1 MRNRMAIL
9 IVVVVAVGCI
19 DDIEGEH
26 VEGSG
31 TVVTENREIGDFDR
45 IAVEGFGRV
54 IVEVGPAVSL
64 TVAAEDNILPLLVA
78 KVDGSTLSLTTK
90 PNTSFRNVEEPVYT
104 ITVPALV
111 GVSISGS
118 GDVTVTGLKSDTFTA
133 TISGSGDIRPTGE
146 AGSLD
151 VSISGSGGFH
161 GENLAVADAEV
172 DVSGSGSVVVNA
184 TDSLDVSIGGSGS
197 VRYLGDP
204 VVTQSTGGS
213 GSVERG

>member
-1 MRNRMAIL
+1 MRNRIAIL
-9 IVVVVAVGCI
+9 MVLVSAAGCI
-19 DDIEGEH
+19 DDLGGEQ

-31 TVVTENREIGDFDR
+31 TVVTETRETGDFDQ
-45 IAVEGFGRV
+45 IAVEGFGTA

-64 TVAAEDNILPLLVA
+64 TVAAEDNILPLLVT
-78 KVDGSTLSLTTK
+78 KVEGSTLTLTTE

-104 ITVPALV
+104 ITVPVLV

-118 GDVTVTGLKSDTFTA
+118 GDVTATGLSGDTFIA
-133 TISGSGDIRPTGE
+133 SISGSGDIRPTGE
-146 AGSLD
+146 ADALD

-172 DVSGSGSVVVNA
+172 DVSGSGLAVINA
-184 TDSLDVSIGGSGS
+184 SESLDVSIGGSGD

-204 VVTQSTGGS
+204 VITQSISGS
-213 GSVERG
+213 GSVERD